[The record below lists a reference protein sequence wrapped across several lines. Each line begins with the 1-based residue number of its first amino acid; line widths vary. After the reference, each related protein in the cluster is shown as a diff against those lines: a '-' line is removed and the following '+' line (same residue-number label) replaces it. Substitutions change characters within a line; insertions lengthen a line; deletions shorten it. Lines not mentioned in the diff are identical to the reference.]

1 MNLKLLSVLADVTVI
16 LHATFVLFVVLGQGL
31 ILLGWLRQWQW
42 VRYFPF
48 RGLHLLAISY
58 VVLEAWLGLT
68 CPLTTLENYLRS
80 QAGEIGYGHSFIG
93 YWVHYLLFYSAPEW
107 VFTLVYSI
115 FGSLVVLTF
124 LAYPPRVKS

>member
-1 MNLKLLSVLADVTVI
+1 MNLKLLSGLADATVI
-16 LHATFVLFVVLGQGL
+16 LHAAFVLFVVLGQGL
-31 ILLGWLRQWQW
+31 ILLGWLKQWQW

-68 CPLTTLENYLRS
+68 CPLTTLENYLRRL
-80 QAGEIGYGHSFIG
+80 AGEIGYGHSFIG
-93 YWVHYLLFYSAPEW
+93 YWVPYLLFYSAPEW